1 VRGELAE
8 LEVFCKLEMEGIRLT
23 LCLCPLPRGDFD
35 ANSMEAPEMSNVA
48 GGGVLPLSMIK
59 SSSSLRK
66 EMKKRKKKE
75 QKEKK
80 IARKTTFR
88 FHT

>member
-8 LEVFCKLEMEGIRLT
+8 LEVLCKVEMEGIRLT

-35 ANSMEAPEMSNVA
+35 ANSMEAPEMSNVV
-48 GGGVLPLSMIK
+48 GGGVLPLSMIN

-66 EMKKRKKKE
+66 EKKKEKKKNKRKKK
-75 QKEKK
+75 
-80 IARKTTFR
+80 
-88 FHT
+88 